1 MNYDGFINLNKD
13 KGYSSQ
19 YAVAAVKRLL
29 HVKAGHCGTLDPQ
42 AEGVLPICLGKAT
55 RLSGLVMGRP
65 KTYIGEICFG
75 EATSSYDA
83 AGDITDTAY
92 ASHLTAAMVEDVL
105 PKFIGCLLYTSCLC
119 DCGRQ
124 IEVRGTSLRNG
135 TTRSCGCL
143 RNELTRQRNSTR
155 ADITNNLIGQ
165 KYGLLTATELLPD
178 RVNGQRVW
186 RCQ

>member
-1 MNYDGFINLNKD
+1 MIGKKFGRLTVLERANTR
-13 KGYSSQ
+13 KGRKYWW
-19 YAVAAVKRLL
+19 K
-29 HVKAGHCGTLDPQ
+29 
-42 AEGVLPICLGKAT
+42 
-55 RLSGLVMGRP
+55 
-65 KTYIGEICFG
+65 
-75 EATSSYDA
+75 
-83 AGDITDTAY
+83 
-92 ASHLTAAMVEDVL
+92 
-105 PKFIGCLLYTSCLC
+105 CLC

-186 RCQ
+186 RCQCECGKQKDVLARDLKTGRVNGAVN

>member
-83 AGDITDTAY
+83 AGDITDTAD

-105 PKFIGCLLYTSCLC
+105 PKFIGAIAQIPPAISALKQGGVPLYKRARRGEKLDLKARPVMIYDIRLLSFTPGVKAYAK
-119 DCGRQ
+119 
-124 IEVRGTSLRNG
+124 IEVECGQGAYILSLIHIFRK
-135 TTRSCGCL
+135 
-143 RNELTRQRNSTR
+143 
-155 ADITNNLIGQ
+155 A
-165 KYGLLTATELLPD
+165 K
-178 RVNGQRVW
+178 
-186 RCQ
+186 